1 METVDHVRLSADEN
15 DLIILDQTQL
25 PNRQVYL
32 ILRSREELYKAIKEL
47 QIRGAP
53 AIGIFAG
60 FAMYVLARQYPRA
73 GFMERFR
80 EDAAYLNS
88 SRPTAV
94 NLSWALRRMTQAAEK
109 SGGDLAV
116 LRAE

>member
-32 ILRSREELYKAIKEL
+32 TLRSREELYRAIKEL

-60 FAMYVLARQYPRA
+60 FAMYVLARQYPRE
-73 GFMERFR
+73 GFLERF
-80 EDAAYLNS
+80 
-88 SRPTAV
+88 
-94 NLSWALRRMTQAAEK
+94 Q
-109 SGGDLAV
+109 
-116 LRAE
+116 